1 MQTRHRIPTI
11 FSIYMVDVLCCAL
24 GCVILLWQLYHTES
38 EEQSA
43 AARAALGKLA
53 DAENLAVGLRAE
65 LQQAGSDKTRL
76 TLELDAALKRL
87 GKAERLALVRMQ
99 DLEALR
105 KTHAAAEALLANLQ
119 ADLKSTTRKSESTSA
134 ELAAKIKA
142 LAEVESRLAAL
153 EKELQVRNL
162 ELKLAAKDVAGRR
175 LDLKTA
181 EDRARKLEDLLAE
194 MKAQGKDHLAKL
206 SVSDLR
212 IRLLEQELAK
222 QKLALT
228 DSDRR
233 LRDVLASDETI
244 KKKWLISVKDLAAA
258 QALLDDLQ
266 AEKRSLLL
274 QTRALRTA
282 AENRFAGIE
291 LTGRRIIFLVDTSGS
306 MVMADQ
312 KKEAPDKWPLV
323 IASLL
328 KVMKSLPDLRQ
339 YQVILFSD
347 KIRYAQGQPGIWLDW
362 DSDRSPAALETVL
375 KAVRPEGATDMNA
388 ALAEAFR
395 FRPQELDTIYIF
407 SDGLPNAGE
416 GLPAGGDQMTE
427 VQKTDALARFVR
439 NRLRT
444 EWNPPGRHE
453 RIRINTIGFFFES
466 PEVGAFLWALAR
478 ENDGSFVGMSR
489 P

>member
-38 EEQSA
+38 EEQTA
-43 AARAALGKLA
+43 AAQAALGKLA
-53 DAENLAVGLRAE
+53 DAENLAATLRSE
-65 LQQAGSDKTRL
+65 LQQAGSDKAQL
-76 TLELDAALKRL
+76 SLELDAALKKL
-87 GKAERLALVRMQ
+87 GKAERLALVRLQ
-99 DLEALR
+99 DFEALK
-105 KTHAAAEALLANLQ
+105 KTHAAAEALLATLKT
-119 ADLKSTTRKSESTSA
+119 DLKSITRKSDRTSA

-142 LAEVESRLAAL
+142 LADAETRLATL
-153 EKELQVRNL
+153 EKEMKLRDL
-162 ELKLAAKDVAGRR
+162 ELRLAAKDAADRK
-175 LDLKTA
+175 LDLNSVEERSK
-181 EDRARKLEDLLAE
+181 KLESLLAE
-194 MKAQGKDHLAKL
+194 MKSQGKDYLAKL

-222 QKLALT
+222 NKLALT

-233 LRDVLASDETI
+233 LRDLLASDETI

-258 QALLDDLQ
+258 QALLDQLQ
-266 AEKRSLLL
+266 SEKKSLLL
-274 QTRALRTA
+274 QASRLRNA

-291 LTGRRIIFLVDTSGS
+291 LTGRRIVFLVDTSGS

-328 KVMKSLPDLRQ
+328 KVMKSLPDLQQ
-339 YQVILFSD
+339 YQVLLFSD
-347 KIRYAQGQPGIWLDW
+347 KIRYAMGQPGVWLDW
-362 DSDRSPAALETVL
+362 DPDRSPGALEAAL

-395 FRPQELDTIYIF
+395 FRTAGLDTLYVF
-407 SDGLPNAGE
+407 SDGLPNAGD
-416 GLPAGGDQMTE
+416 GLPADSEQLTE
-427 VQKTDALARFVR
+427 VQKTDTLARFVR

-444 EWNPPGRHE
+444 EWNPPGSPS